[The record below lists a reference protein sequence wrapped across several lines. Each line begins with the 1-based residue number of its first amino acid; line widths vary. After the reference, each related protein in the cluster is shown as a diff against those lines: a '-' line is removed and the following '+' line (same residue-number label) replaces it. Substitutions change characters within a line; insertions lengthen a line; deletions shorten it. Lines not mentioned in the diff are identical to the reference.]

1 MVDKYRGAIP
11 LGSIWFSLNRAEAL
25 ALLKHQGELQK
36 MTPEQ
41 IELVD
46 SADIQAAKG
55 KVEELEKMITD
66 AGLKIVTLFD

>member
-1 MVDKYRGAIP
+1 
-11 LGSIWFSLNRAEAL
+11 
-25 ALLKHQGELQK
+25 